1 MILWWAF
8 LTSLA
13 FLTRLPLPRI
23 QRYDESIAALSVIF
37 YPLVGAIIGG
47 LLCLFVGVLIGFYP
61 HANSGLV
68 AALVL
73 TLWTY
78 LSGGLHLDGLADSA
92 DAWVGGLGQRD
103 KTLAIMKDPQ
113 SGPMGVIVIVLV
125 LLIKWAALEALFQAL
140 LQPMLN
146 GTSWWPVFASIVIVP
161 ILARAVVIGVLATT
175 PYVREAGLGKNLLAG
190 VTPIRVWVT
199 LIIVALLTV
208 LLVPKSAILLL
219 LVWLTVAAMARA
231 AMLKRIQGCTGDT
244 LGATI
249 EIQEAILLVA
259 LALAI

>member
-1 MILWWAF
+1 M
-8 LTSLA
+8 
-13 FLTRLPLPRI
+13 
-23 QRYDESIAALSVIF
+23 
-37 YPLVGAIIGG
+37 
-47 LLCLFVGVLIGFYP
+47 
-61 HANSGLV
+61 
-68 AALVL
+68 
-73 TLWTY
+73 
-78 LSGGLHLDGLADSA
+78 
-92 DAWVGGLGQRD
+92 
-103 KTLAIMKDPQ
+103 
-113 SGPMGVIVIVLV
+113 
-125 LLIKWAALEALFQAL
+125 
-140 LQPMLN
+140 
-146 GTSWWPVFASIVIVP
+146 
-161 ILARAVVIGVLATT
+161 GVLATT

>member
-113 SGPMGVIVIVLV
+113 SGPMGVIAIVLV
-125 LLIKWAALEALFQAL
+125 LLIKWAALEAL
-140 LQPMLN
+140 LQPMLS
-146 GTSWWPVFASIVIVP
+146 GTSWWPVFASIIIVP